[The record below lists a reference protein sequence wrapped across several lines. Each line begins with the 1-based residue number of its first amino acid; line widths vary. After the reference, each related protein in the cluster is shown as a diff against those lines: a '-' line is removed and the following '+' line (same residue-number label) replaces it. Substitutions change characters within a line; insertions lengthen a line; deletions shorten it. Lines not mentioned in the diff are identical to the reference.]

1 LKMIRSSTLLQ
12 IWSPTTRTWILLF
25 LIVDVVLLL
34 VPRLPPRPLSS
45 AVFVNG
51 LTIAITG
58 SSQGI
63 GLDAARRLIAE
74 GHTVYHSCRNQ
85 ERADVAVQEA
95 QGGIPMVCNLN
106 DFDSIRKFATQLI
119 HEEPN
124 GLDVLCLNAGVAP
137 STKSTIPKLTK
148 DGYEECIGVNHLGHF
163 LLANLLKDHVTK
175 SNSNTSTSN
184 AGGGKE
190 ERKGR
195 IIITASSVHDPEG
208 PGGAV
213 GGKGGATLGDLSG
226 LGINLR
232 DPDGLSQQQLKRP
245 TMVDGSIPYD
255 GGKVYKDSKLCNI
268 LFMKEAVK
276 RWGST
281 RSSESS
287 REGNAGS
294 GGSSDDTLLTIF
306 SFNPGFIPTS
316 GLFRAPREDNWLGA
330 TAFTFIAG
338 LIGFAVPI
346 EVGGARLAYL
356 ATVSTSNTDTNNNN
370 NNDGIIIK
378 NGSYFS
384 ADVGSKATTIEDGF
398 NDQTTVSVEASNDDL
413 ASRLWDLS
421 AQIVAV

>member
-1 LKMIRSSTLLQ
+1 MIRSSTLLP
-12 IWSPTTRTWILLF
+12 IWPPTTRTLILFF
-25 LIVDVVLLL
+25 LIVDVVLL

-95 QGGIPMVCNLN
+95 QGGIPMICNLN
-106 DFDSIRKFATQLI
+106 DFASIRKFATQLI
-119 HEEPN
+119 QEEPN

-137 STKSTIPKLTK
+137 STQSTIPTLTK
-148 DGYEECIGVNHLGHF
+148 NGYEECIGVNHLGHF
-163 LLANLLKDHVTK
+163 LLAHLLKDHVTK
-175 SNSNTSTSN
+175 SNISNTSN
-184 AGGGKE
+184 GGGRGGE
-190 ERKGR
+190 GRQGR

-226 LGINLR
+226 LGINLL
-232 DPDGLSQQQLKRP
+232 DPELPPLQRP

-287 REGNAGS
+287 RDGNAGS
-294 GGSSDDTLLTIF
+294 GCCDDTLLTIF

-346 EVGGARLAYL
+346 EVAGARLAYL
-356 ATVSTSNTDTNNNN
+356 ATVSTSNTDTVDTNNNI
-370 NNDGIIIK
+370 NDGIIIK

-384 ADVGSKATTIEDGF
+384 AEVGSKATTLEDGF
-398 NDQTTVSVEASNDDL
+398 NDETTVSVEASNDDL

-421 AQIVAV
+421 AQIVAVHS